1 MARALI
7 FSLPAY
13 GHVNPTLPLAQELVA
28 HGEEVIYCLP
38 DQYKPAIES
47 TGAALL
53 PFTITGKEFRWLPVP
68 CEELFLWLPLH
79 AAVTSLEVLPHLLER
94 VRTAQPDYIIYDAW
108 CLWGRLVAHLL
119 HLPAIRCQPTFVL
132 HEQLG
137 QIFWTMLEQANRL
150 VMPRVSALGQPL
162 NFGAALEEL
171 RSSYNAPVIDVK
183 SFYDHAET
191 LNLVPIPR
199 AFQPGGE
206 SFDER
211 FQFVGPSLRL
221 HEESMDF
228 PLDRLEK
235 RPTLYI
241 SLGTICNGEAAFYQ
255 MCFAAF
261 GEGGHATPGKRP
273 FFGRSK
279 RTKPHW
285 QVVFSTGKSDLNT
298 LGVPPENFLV
308 RPRVPQLHVLQHSSV
323 FLTHGGMNS
332 VMEGLSYGVPLVVIP
347 QMLEQRITARR
358 VEELGLGIALE
369 SNALTVDLL
378 QEAVRRVASN
388 PELHTRVQRMRTTL
402 RQLGG
407 ARRAADAILRFSRTE
422 GQKGWSWPAQAEP
435 FSFKQ
440 AEAPRRKVFGIG
452 LSRTGTTSLTQALN
466 ILGYK
471 AIHFPHDDVTRAEL
485 YRFFA
490 VGSGRLSLAL
500 LQEAN
505 AITDTPVCC
514 VYKALDQAYPGSQFI
529 LTVRE
534 KHAWLTSCRSF
545 WLEQVEPYC
554 REKPERWLAQY
565 LRVIHERLYGRQDYE
580 PETFSKAYDTYT
592 AEVKEYFRERPQDL
606 LILDICAGE
615 DWSQL
620 APFLEVPIPET
631 PFPWENRGLG
641 TPMRH
646 SAMGREP

>member
-1 MARALI
+1 
-7 FSLPAY
+7 
-13 GHVNPTLPLAQELVA
+13 
-28 HGEEVIYCLP
+28 
-38 DQYKPAIES
+38 
-47 TGAALL
+47 
-53 PFTITGKEFRWLPVP
+53 
-68 CEELFLWLPLH
+68 
-79 AAVTSLEVLPHLLER
+79 
-94 VRTAQPDYIIYDAW
+94 
-108 CLWGRLVAHLL
+108 
-119 HLPAIRCQPTFVL
+119 
-132 HEQLG
+132 
-137 QIFWTMLEQANRL
+137 
-150 VMPRVSALGQPL
+150 
-162 NFGAALEEL
+162 
-171 RSSYNAPVIDVK
+171 
-183 SFYDHAET
+183 
-191 LNLVPIPR
+191 
-199 AFQPGGE
+199 
-206 SFDER
+206 
-211 FQFVGPSLRL
+211 
-221 HEESMDF
+221 
-228 PLDRLEK
+228 
-235 RPTLYI
+235 
-241 SLGTICNGEAAFYQ
+241 
-255 MCFAAF
+255 
-261 GEGGHATPGKRP
+261 
-273 FFGRSK
+273 
-279 RTKPHW
+279 
-285 QVVFSTGKSDLNT
+285 
-298 LGVPPENFLV
+298 
-308 RPRVPQLHVLQHSSV
+308 
-323 FLTHGGMNS
+323 MNS

-514 VYKALDQAYPGSQFI
+514 VFKALDQAYPGSQFI